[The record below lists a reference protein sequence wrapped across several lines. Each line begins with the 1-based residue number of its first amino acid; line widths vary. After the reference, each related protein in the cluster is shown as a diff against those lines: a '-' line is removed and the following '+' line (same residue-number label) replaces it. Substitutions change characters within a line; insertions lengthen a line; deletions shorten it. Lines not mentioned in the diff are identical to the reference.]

1 MIGKLTYIGKILSTF
16 RHHSLSARAYLS
28 VRLLLLPHGFLR
40 VLANELKSN
49 ESILDVGCG
58 YGLVTLFLS
67 YIGHKGKIKWVDID
81 NTRITDLV
89 SLELPDSISFLE
101 RDLIRDGFHDLD
113 GYDTAVMVDILH
125 HLDELTQVKLL
136 SFLWN
141 HCSKIILKDIDT
153 TPRYKYYWNYFH
165 DRYVMGNEILCFLW
179 SDRIRTELEKNG
191 FLVTEKKIWSIF
203 PYPHYMFIATKK

>member
-67 YIGHKGKIKWVDID
+67 YIGHKGKIK
-81 NTRITDLV
+81 
-89 SLELPDSISFLE
+89 
-101 RDLIRDGFHDLD
+101 
-113 GYDTAVMVDILH
+113 
-125 HLDELTQVKLL
+125 
-136 SFLWN
+136 
-141 HCSKIILKDIDT
+141 
-153 TPRYKYYWNYFH
+153 
-165 DRYVMGNEILCFLW
+165 
-179 SDRIRTELEKNG
+179 
-191 FLVTEKKIWSIF
+191 
-203 PYPHYMFIATKK
+203 